1 MHQDNNYE
9 GLCAIT
15 EQGSLG
21 LGVHKPQ
28 NDQERE
34 ALKRKLEEMQRATQT
49 SEKR

>member
-1 MHQDNNYE
+1 MYKADE
-9 GLCAIT
+9 GEMVCLT
-15 EQGSLG
+15 EVGDMG

-49 SEKR
+49 PEKR